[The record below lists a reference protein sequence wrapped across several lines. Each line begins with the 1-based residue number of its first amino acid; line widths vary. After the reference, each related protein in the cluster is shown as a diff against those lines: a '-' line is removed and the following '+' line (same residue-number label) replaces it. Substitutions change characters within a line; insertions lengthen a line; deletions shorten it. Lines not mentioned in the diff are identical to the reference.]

1 MEQRALQEKP
11 WARKKKQQSPVT
23 SAAAENIAEG
33 AHGVDGVGAE
43 AGATL
48 AEAMS
53 FDSTAAS
60 VGGHDGIDNNASNA
74 SNGSTKR
81 NREDIS
87 ATPQK
92 DGKKEANSQ
101 EEDQEKEEIRTPSP
115 LDQGPTPYWK
125 AMEDRGRGTSPKL
138 TRSAAKKKLAQ
149 QKETEGK
156 TAGFDQSAYANGA
169 GGGDVLM
176 FSPPDQVRN
185 AERERREIRAKED
198 NRCVQIISF
207 YTFVLC
213 CHVKYA

>member
-60 VGGHDGIDNNASNA
+60 VGGHDGIGHDNNG

-81 NREDIS
+81 NRDDIS

>member
-1 MEQRALQEKP
+1 MELRAAQEKP
-11 WARKKKQQSPVT
+11 WARKKKQQQSTT
-23 SAAAENIAEG
+23 SSTGSDDATAENTAEG
-33 AHGVDGVGAE
+33 EG
-43 AGATL
+43 AGAPTL

-92 DGKKEANSQ
+92 DGKKEANQDREEEQ
-101 EEDQEKEEIRTPSP
+101 EEEIRTPSP

-149 QKETEGK
+149 QQKQTEGK

-198 NRCVQIISF
+198 NRCVLLYRSIRL
-207 YTFVLC
+207 YC
-213 CHVKYA
+213 AAM